1 MYKLLKP
8 VVFLS
13 RPEWAH
19 NAVIKILRYDIS
31 QWLLKAICKPEKY
44 NKPTELWGLK
54 FKNPIGLA
62 AGFDKNAEVIE
73 GLASLGFGF
82 IEIGTVTP
90 RPQPGNPKPRIFR
103 LSKDQAIINRM
114 GFNNNGVQQIKENIK
129 QIRKKDIIIGINLGK
144 NKDTPN
150 EQAASDYLHSFK
162 ELFDYGD
169 YFVINV
175 SSPNTPNL
183 RDLQKKEML
192 SEILKTLQDF
202 NMIQDKPKPLLL
214 KIAPDLSYKQI
225 DDILEEIYIHKLS
238 GIIATNTTITRPE
251 NLRSNKRKIQQTGGL
266 SGKPLKQKSTE
277 IIKYIHKT
285 TQGKL
290 PIIGV
295 GGIMDFADMQE
306 KLEAGASL
314 IQIYTGLIYNG
325 PCFVKKLKKEYC
337 ENYC

>member
-8 VVFLS
+8 FIFLS
-13 RPEWAH
+13 DPEWTH
-19 NAVIKILRYDIS
+19 NMVIRILKLGIS
-31 QWLLKAICKPEKY
+31 QQLLKIMCRPEKY
-44 NKPTELWGLK
+44 NTPTELWGLK

-62 AGFDKNAEVIE
+62 AGFDKNAEVLD

-103 LSKDQAIINRM
+103 LPKDHAIINRM
-114 GFNNNGVQQIKENIK
+114 GFNNKGVQQIRENIK
-129 QIRKKDIIIGINLGK
+129 QAKRKDIIIGINLGK
-144 NKDTPN
+144 NKNTPN
-150 EQAASDYLHSFK
+150 EQAAQDYLYSFK

-183 RDLQKKEML
+183 RNLQKKEQL
-192 SEILKTLQDF
+192 SGILKTLQEF
-202 NMIQDKPKPLLL
+202 NFNQKSPKPLLL
-214 KIAPDLSYKQI
+214 KIAPDLTYSQI
-225 DDILEEIYIHKLS
+225 DDILDEINKHKLS

-251 NLRSNKRKIQQTGGL
+251 NLKSKNNKIHQPGGL
-266 SGKPLKQKSTE
+266 SGSPLKKKSTE
-277 IIKYIHKT
+277 IIKYIYKIT
-285 TQGKL
+285 NGKL

-325 PCFVKKLKKEYC
+325 PCFVKKLKKEYYKNNC
-337 ENYC
+337 